1 MTTSRSKTDGSI
13 LPHKTFLSHKWLRK
27 VWSHLHDWSEGH
39 KIRRKTETESSLR
52 AEDRCEAGAA
62 ALPVLEVVVSSYRLQ
77 PLHSPCPCPPTPTP
91 TPTASPPNSPQG
103 LTHSSGPVFY
113 VFIYHWPTIHF
124 HKHINYSPW
133 GRRWLT
139 LHFTAVGGGG
149 RRRAT
154 VGARGGG
161 ERIRYPPHSSSRYP
175 SENDCQ
181 GFSWSLF
188 VFGWP
193 VDKQQVLG
201 YIW

>member
-1 MTTSRSKTDGSI
+1 MTEKGVESPPRLVWRTQNKKENWNWKQPESWRQMWSWCCCSSCVRGCSVQLQASTTSLSMS
-13 LPHKTFLSHKWLRK
+13 LSH
-27 VWSHLHDWSEGH
+27 
-39 KIRRKTETESSLR
+39 
-52 AEDRCEAGAA
+52 
-62 ALPVLEVVVSSYRLQ
+62 P
-77 PLHSPCPCPPTPTP
+77 PTP